1 MPDRN
6 ASHDEQPPGPSLR
19 VPVTASFLV
28 LGAWV
33 AFTSAATPL
42 APVVRAVVDRAEV
55 MLGLDIAQAPV
66 AEEPT

>member
-1 MPDRN
+1 
-6 ASHDEQPPGPSLR
+6 
-19 VPVTASFLV
+19 V

-33 AFTSAATPL
+33 AFTAAATPL